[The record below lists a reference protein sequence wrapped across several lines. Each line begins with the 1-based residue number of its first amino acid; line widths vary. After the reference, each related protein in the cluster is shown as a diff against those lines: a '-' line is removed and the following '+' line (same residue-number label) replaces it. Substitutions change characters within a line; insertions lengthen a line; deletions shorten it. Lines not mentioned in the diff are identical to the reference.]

1 MDHLTAL
8 EEKLAALPVQTG
20 IYLMKDAEGAIL
32 YVGKAK
38 SLRHRVRSYFQPGAD
53 QPIKTRILVSKI
65 KDLDTIVTAT
75 EKEAFI
81 LECTL
86 IKQHKPRYN
95 IILKDD
101 KHYPYL
107 KLTVKED
114 FPRLFIVRRAEKDG
128 SLYFGPFASAMAV
141 RETLQ
146 ILWKLFPIRKCGH
159 RTFRNRARPCIN
171 FQLKRCLAPCCRPV
185 DREEYGLMVRKILL
199 FLRGHDREL
208 VAQLKAEMH
217 AAAQDLDF
225 EKAAL
230 LRDQLAAVETT
241 LEKQKVVSTRFVD
254 QDIVSFFRQDFLVEV
269 YVLFV
274 RQGRVLGNQS
284 FLFRQVSV
292 EDEEVFSSFL
302 SQFYGEGRYVPDE
315 VVVPLKLENQEAF
328 QEYLTEKK
336 EKKVSIIFP
345 QAGDRKDLL
354 AMATENA
361 RLVLQQRQA
370 QKEIIRT
377 TLSQMRARL
386 RLRQEPR
393 AIECVDISNLFGNE
407 AVGSVVRF
415 EDGEPIKQ
423 KYRHYTI
430 KTVDHADDYG
440 MMYEVLK
447 RRLGRG
453 LKEQDLPDLLMVDGG
468 KGQLHVACEVM
479 KELGITNVDAI
490 GLAKSRFQ
498 DAKRGPEKVYL
509 PQQKG
514 PLLLIRQASILHLL
528 QRVRDESHRFAISH
542 HRTLRQRRQTRSLLD
557 AIPGIGPT
565 KKRNL
570 LAHFRSVKKIQA
582 AGEEELAGVA
592 SISRSDAKNIIAF
605 FQQQR

>member
-1 MDHLTAL
+1 MDRLATL
-8 EEKLAALPVQTG
+8 EEKLAALPAQPGV
-20 IYLMKDAEGAIL
+20 YLMKDAEGAIL

-38 SLRHRVRSYFQPGAD
+38 SLRHRVRSYFQTSAD

-65 KDLDTIVTAT
+65 KDFATIVTAT

-81 LECTL
+81 LESTL
-86 IKQHKPRYN
+86 IKQHAPRYN

-114 FPRLFIVRRAEKDG
+114 FPRLFIVRRMEKDG
-128 SLYFGPFASAMAV
+128 SLYFGPFASATAV
-141 RETLQ
+141 RETLE

-159 RTFRNRARPCIN
+159 LTFRKRTRPCIN
-171 FQLKRCLAPCCRPV
+171 YQLKRCLAPCCRPV
-185 DREEYGLMVRKILL
+185 DQDEYSLMVKKILL

-208 VAQLKAEMH
+208 VAQLKAEMQ
-217 AAAQDLDF
+217 AAAQELKF
-225 EKAAL
+225 ERAAL
-230 LRDQLAAVETT
+230 LRDQLAAIETT

-254 QDIVSFFRQDFLVEV
+254 QDIISFFRQGFLALV

-274 RQGRVLGNQS
+274 RQGRVLGNRS
-284 FLFRQVSV
+284 FFFRQVTM
-292 EDEEVFSSFL
+292 EDEEVLSSFL
-302 SQFYGEGRYVPDE
+302 TQFYGEDRYVPDE
-315 VVVPLKLENQEAF
+315 VIVPLKLDQQAF
-328 QEYLTEKK
+328 QDYLTEKK

-361 RLVLQQRQA
+361 RLLLEQRHA
-370 QKEIIRT
+370 QKEAMKT
-377 TLSQMRARL
+377 TLAQMRDRL
-386 RLRQEPR
+386 KLRQEPR

-423 KYRHYTI
+423 KYRHYRIT
-430 KTVDHADDYG
+430 TVDHTDDYG

-447 RRLGRG
+447 RRLRRG
-453 LKEQDLPDLLMVDGG
+453 LEEQDLPDLLMVDGG

-479 KELGITNVDAI
+479 KELGITSIDAI
-490 GLAKSRFQ
+490 GLAKSRFL
-498 DAKRGPEKVYL
+498 DSTRGPEKVYL

-514 PLLLIRQASILHLL
+514 PLLLIRQHSILHLL

-542 HRTLRQRRQTRSLLD
+542 HRTLRQKRQIQSLLD

-570 LAHFRSVKKIQA
+570 LTHFRSVKKIQA
-582 AGEEELAGVA
+582 AGEEELTAVA
-592 SISRSDAKNIIAF
+592 SISRSDAKKIIAF

>member
-1 MDHLTAL
+1 MDHLTTL
-8 EEKLAALPVQTG
+8 EEKLAALPVQPG

-53 QPIKTRILVSKI
+53 QPIKTRVLVSKI
-65 KDLDTIVTAT
+65 KDVDCIVTAT

-81 LECTL
+81 LESTL

-107 KLTVKED
+107 KLTVKEE
-114 FPRLFIVRRAEKDG
+114 FPRLFIVRRVEKDG
-128 SLYFGPFASAMAV
+128 SLYFGPFASATAV

-146 ILWKLFPIRKCGH
+146 ILLKLFPIRKCGH
-159 RTFRNRARPCIN
+159 RTFRNRTRPCIN

-185 DREEYGLMVRKILL
+185 DREDYGLMVRKILL

-208 VAQLKAEMH
+208 VAQLKAEMR
-217 AAAQDLDF
+217 AAAQGLDF

-230 LRDQLAAVETT
+230 LRDQLAAIETT

-254 QDIVSFFRQDFLVEV
+254 QDIVSFSRRDFLMEL

-284 FLFRQVSV
+284 FFFRQVSV
-292 EDEEVFSSFL
+292 EDEEVLSSFL
-302 SQFYGEGRYVPDE
+302 SQFYGEGRYIPDE

-336 EKKVSIIFP
+336 EKKVSIVFP

-354 AMATENA
+354 AMAIENA
-361 RLVLQQRQA
+361 RLRLESRQSEA
-370 QKEIIRT
+370 EKVQH
-377 TLSQMRARL
+377 TLSRLAAHL
-386 RLRQEPR
+386 RLRKEPR
-393 AIECVDISNLFGNE
+393 TIECVDISNLFGTQ
-407 AVGSVVRF
+407 AVGSIVRF
-415 EDGEPIKQ
+415 EDGEPSKQ
-423 KYRHYTI
+423 KYRRYRV

-447 RRLGRG
+447 RRLVRG
-453 LKEQDLPDLLMVDGG
+453 LEEQDLPDLLIVDGG
-468 KGQLHVACEVM
+468 KGQLHVASEVL
-479 KELGITNVDAI
+479 KELGITRVDAI

-498 DAKRGPEKVYL
+498 DAKRGPEKIYL
-509 PQQKG
+509 PQHKS
-514 PLLLIRQASILHLL
+514 PLLLIKQHAILRLL
-528 QRVRDESHRFAISH
+528 QRIRDESHRFAIAY
-542 HRTLRQRRQTRSLLD
+542 HRTLREKSQTQSLLD

-582 AGEEELAGVA
+582 AAEEALAAVA
-592 SISRSDAKNIIAF
+592 SITRTDAKAIVAF
-605 FQQQR
+605 FRQQR